1 MAKIRSLARPT
12 LEVPNWV
19 TNTEVFKKEQHST
32 SAWGKGLF
40 GKRKFLPRDPDAIAT
55 RRSVFDDPHLAPFY
69 WPKQDY
75 ENIHRFDPSAR
86 WTCQEEKTLIR
97 KIDCKIAFMAT
108 VAYFA
113 LILDFVN
120 LTQANSA
127 NFLSDLHLTTNDFN
141 TGNTIYRFSYLCA
154 ELPSQLISK
163 RVCLWSIVSLS
174 QFWLKAR
181 ASFLACRLLL
191 GILQGGFVPGL
202 VLYMSYFYTKTELP
216 IRTAIIWASSHVCH
230 IISTFLAYG
239 IFHLNGV
246 GGKAGWHGLI
256 TLAMGVASFFNM
268 PPSPTQTKT
277 WFRPKGWLT
286 EREEVIIVNKI
297 LRDDPTKGDMHNREP
312 VTLKRLWTAV
322 CDYDLWPL
330 YILGIVSAI
339 PTDPPSVYLTLSLR
353 HAGFNTFN
361 TNLLTIPSQVTGM
374 INIILLSLV
383 SEWLSERTFVSM
395 MENLWVLPFL
405 VALYTLPSR
414 SSPWLLF
421 GLLTGFLSH
430 PTAVPICLAW
440 CSTNSGAVAGRTVYT
455 TLYSMFV
462 QVSIAVAA
470 QVYRSNDAPRYRHGN
485 SILIII
491 CSINVLLLYPA
502 TKVYYIWRNRQRARI
517 WDAMTP
523 EEKVHYLNTRML
535 GISGL
540 ISDLHIEA

>member
-1 MAKIRSLARPT
+1 MSTLHLPDKSHSEMVPT
-12 LEVPNWV
+12 SPLSE
-19 TNTEVFKKEQHST
+19 TKSG
-32 SAWGKGLF
+32 AWGKGLF
-40 GKRKFLPRDPDAIAT
+40 GKRKFLPRDPDTIAT
-55 RRSVFDDPHLAPFY
+55 RCSVFDDPHLAPFY

-246 GGKAGWHGLI
+246 GGKAGW
-256 TLAMGVASFFNM
+256 
-268 PPSPTQTKT
+268 Q
-277 WFRPKGWLT
+277 WL
-286 EREEVIIVNKI
+286 
-297 LRDDPTKGDMHNREP
+297 
-312 VTLKRLWTAV
+312 
-322 CDYDLWPL
+322 
-330 YILGIVSAI
+330 
-339 PTDPPSVYLTLSLR
+339 
-353 HAGFNTFN
+353 F
-361 TNLLTIPSQVTGM
+361 M
-374 INIILLSLV
+374 I
-383 SEWLSERTFVSM
+383 E
-395 MENLWVLPFL
+395 
-405 VALYTLPSR
+405 
-414 SSPWLLF
+414 
-421 GLLTGFLSH
+421 
-430 PTAVPICLAW
+430 
-440 CSTNSGAVAGRTVYT
+440 
-455 TLYSMFV
+455 
-462 QVSIAVAA
+462 
-470 QVYRSNDAPRYRHGN
+470 
-485 SILIII
+485 
-491 CSINVLLLYPA
+491 
-502 TKVYYIWRNRQRARI
+502 
-517 WDAMTP
+517 
-523 EEKVHYLNTRML
+523 
-535 GISGL
+535 
-540 ISDLHIEA
+540 